1 MPIYISACITVVYI
15 YPGRNISHLFRKSVK
30 RYSARFTLLLSVRD
44 VFNDAKLY
52 KLLEIRYK
60 MAQIFSVISFFIQD
74 LHIRVKQIYLQ
85 NNLLLLLIRHLPDIF
100 PLNTSLTER
109 STLFHNIFLSTLPIN
124 QLKSSI
130 ENVSLLH
137 FYRLQAV
144 CDFLWRIPLADTSL
158 FERNITL
165 PQSYEKY
172 EIRQQNSV
180 KNKIIPVISIRNVKQ
195 SGEFVELIRRLSC
208 VGRWE

>member
-1 MPIYISACITVVYI
+1 M
-15 YPGRNISHLFRKSVK
+15 
-30 RYSARFTLLLSVRD
+30 LLSVRD

-109 STLFHNIFLSTLPIN
+109 
-124 QLKSSI
+124 
-130 ENVSLLH
+130 
-137 FYRLQAV
+137 R
-144 CDFLWRIPLADTSL
+144 
-158 FERNITL
+158 
-165 PQSYEKY
+165 
-172 EIRQQNSV
+172 SV
-180 KNKIIPVISIRNVKQ
+180 KRAEYLFTDLRN
-195 SGEFVELIRRLSC
+195 R
-208 VGRWE
+208 

>member
-1 MPIYISACITVVYI
+1 MISVCLPDSY
-15 YPGRNISHLFRKSVK
+15 
-30 RYSARFTLLLSVRD
+30 
-44 VFNDAKLY
+44 
-52 KLLEIRYK
+52 
-60 MAQIFSVISFFIQD
+60 
-74 LHIRVKQIYLQ
+74 
-85 NNLLLLLIRHLPDIF
+85 NLLYPSLFLLRREAVCF
-100 PLNTSLTER
+100 TT
-109 STLFHNIFLSTLPIN
+109 FYLSTLPIN
-124 QLKSSI
+124 QSKSSI
-130 ENVSLLH
+130 GNVSLLH

-144 CDFLWRIPLADTSL
+144 CDFLGRIPSADTSL
-158 FERNITL
+158 HERNISL